1 MFHFY
6 EIKKKKKRKNQ
17 SSARGFLENETILR
31 GCWSSKI
38 SLESEEE
45 LRSIILRALDLAT
58 PRLFNLRGN
67 SLFQSLALLI
77 TYKLFLFF
85 LLIL

>member
-6 EIKKKKKRKNQ
+6 EKKKKKKRKNQ

-58 PRLFNLRGN
+58 PRLFNLRVTPY
-67 SLFQSLALLI
+67 SKALP
-77 TYKLFLFF
+77 F
-85 LLIL
+85 